1 MQVNLVNESW
11 EILSFWICFL
21 RNTNELI
28 GKKNVD
34 ILSLTK
40 EVEKIDADI
49 RLLKEREKYKDETDK
64 IESNIISIKE
74 NIYKLNNNISII
86 DNDIE
91 VNNKIISDYNNKINE
106 LEVVYNNNLNNKNK
120 IYNEINKNNKIKLEL
135 VNKIE
140 ILENNI
146 NNNSSIHNYV
156 KSILSNPKF
165 TKVHNTIGN
174 LIEVEDKY

>member
-1 MQVNLVNESW
+1 MEK
-11 EILSFWICFL
+11 EIL

-91 VNNKIISDYNNKINE
+91 VNNRDE
-106 LEVVYNNNLNNKNK
+106 LRSKTSCGTFLQV
-120 IYNEINKNNKIKLEL
+120 
-135 VNKIE
+135 
-140 ILENNI
+140 
-146 NNNSSIHNYV
+146 
-156 KSILSNPKF
+156 F
-165 TKVHNTIGN
+165 
-174 LIEVEDKY
+174 